1 MNENPPVFS
10 AGFCRNK
17 GLCILR
23 IEGNTAVIG
32 YIKRISYED
41 EQRIERYCSR
51 SGYKTEYESCTQEEL
66 KIRIA
71 RLYSGSAELKTSEAE
86 KNEEISDAARAAPA
100 VNLLN
105 SILAEGI
112 MKDATDIHIFQNREG
127 SLVRYRKDGRLYRMF
142 ETANTSTSAVIARIK
157 LLSGL
162 NILEHRR
169 CQDGRF
175 EYKDGENE
183 YEIRVSVMGGSE
195 GESASLRILG
205 INTKVPPLEELGF
218 TAKECALIRK
228 MTGEGSGLILVTG
241 PTGSGKTT
249 TLASIICELNKE
261 DVQIITIEDPV
272 EYRIKDVLQVNVEE
286 ETGKT
291 FSELLKRALRHDP
304 DILLVGE
311 IRDEESARIACRMAL
326 TGHLVLASIHT
337 DGWKETP
344 LRLTDM
350 RVPPYMVSAVLKGVI
365 SQRLIPKE
373 GGGRSLKAEI
383 KVFEKSEEVRK
394 LCMI

>member
-1 MNENPPVFS
+1 MNENPPAFS
-10 AGFCRNK
+10 AGFCRHNRV
-17 GLCILR
+17 CILR
-23 IEGNTAVIG
+23 TQENTIVIG
-32 YIKRISYED
+32 HVKKLSVET
-41 EQRIERYCSR
+41 EQRIERYCS
-51 SGYKTEYESCTQEEL
+51 SKGYKAVYEPCSEEEL

-71 RLYSGSAELKTSEAE
+71 RVYSQAFDLAKSETE
-86 KNEEISDAARAAPA
+86 KNEEITDAAKAAPA

-112 MKDATDIHIFQNREG
+112 MKKATDIHIFQNRES

-142 ETANTSTSAVIARIK
+142 ETANTGTGAVIARIK

-175 EYKDGENE
+175 EYRDGENE

-218 TAKECALIRK
+218 SVRECSLIRK
-228 MTGEGSGLILVTG
+228 MTGEGHGLVLVTG

-249 TLASIICELNKE
+249 TLASILSELNKE

-286 ETGKT
+286 KTGKT
-291 FSELLKRALRHDP
+291 FPELLKRALRHDP

-337 DGWKETP
+337 GSWKETP

-350 RVPPYMVSAVLKGVI
+350 KVPPYMVSAVLKGVI
-365 SQRLIPKE
+365 SQRLLPKKE
-373 GGGRSLKAEI
+373 GGRVLKAEI